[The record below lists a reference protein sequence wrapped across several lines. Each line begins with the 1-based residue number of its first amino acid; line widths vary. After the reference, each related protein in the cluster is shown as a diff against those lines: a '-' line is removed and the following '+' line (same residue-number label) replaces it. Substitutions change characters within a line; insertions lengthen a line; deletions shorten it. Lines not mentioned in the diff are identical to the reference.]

1 MENIKTSRR
10 VHEKHLFLSNL
21 RSEAVYVIV
30 VKSKLLPPVPGAE
43 MELLKIVSS
52 CISFIYKGNYG
63 SKICKYLT

>member
-30 VKSKLLPPVPGAE
+30 VKLLPPVPGAE

-63 SKICKYLT
+63 TKICEYLT